1 MSDRSDVIYRYDG
14 SFEGLM
20 CCVFESYAAR
30 QTPVDIIGP
39 QDGQIRL
46 LEQKEI
52 VFDAERCGRV
62 LRSIPER
69 IGAPALDLVRRA
81 YLSCLPQKEL
91 HILRF
96 LRLGYERGPAVT
108 AMLAEPA
115 VDTLVRAVKHLNNER
130 VAGRFYS
137 VFGLRRFAGGQI
149 EPKNAFCPVGPP
161 FLPAIPGGTLL
172 HLDRTHGLALL
183 YEPYTPDW
191 FRWTG

>member
-30 QTPVDIIGP
+30 ETPADIIGP
-39 QDGQIRL
+39 QDGQVRL

-52 VFDAERCGRV
+52 VFDAGRCGRV

-69 IGAPALDLVRRA
+69 MGAPALDLVRRA

-108 AMLAEPA
+108 SMLADPA
-115 VDTLVRAVKHLNNER
+115 VDTLVRAVKHLNNESGLL
-130 VAGRFYS
+130 AGFIRFSDYD
-137 VFGLRRFAGGQI
+137 GRGGSYR
-149 EPKNAFCPVGPP
+149 A
-161 FLPAIPGGTLL
+161 
-172 HLDRTHGLALL
+172 
-183 YEPYTPDW
+183 
-191 FRWTG
+191 